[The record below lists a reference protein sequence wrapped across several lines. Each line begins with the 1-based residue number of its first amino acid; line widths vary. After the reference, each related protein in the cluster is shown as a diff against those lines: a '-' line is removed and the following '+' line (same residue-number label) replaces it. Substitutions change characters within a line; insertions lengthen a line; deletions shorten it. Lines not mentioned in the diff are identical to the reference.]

1 MSCVLRFLAF
11 LLSFVFCFLLRF
23 NELCKR
29 IEDPSLVL
37 LTHYYL
43 SFVLANK
50 MRRNY
55 GGEDRQTHNQPY
67 GDLVPFGDPNWYR
80 GYASPFYKKTHSDF
94 RLKCRSFVE
103 KEILPFVHEW
113 DESKT
118 IPKEIYIK
126 KHTKPESYQ
135 ASWVNRGE
143 KN

>member
-11 LLSFVFCFLLRF
+11 LLFCFLLRF

-55 GGEDRQTHNQPY
+55 GGEDRQTHNEPY

-80 GYASPFYKKTHSDF
+80 GYASPFYKKNALRFPPQMPLVRRKRNFTVRTRMGRIENHSE
-94 RLKCRSFVE
+94 RNIHKNIRSRN
-103 KEILPFVHEW
+103 L
-113 DESKT
+113 T
-118 IPKEIYIK
+118 RR
-126 KHTKPESYQ
+126 
-135 ASWVNRGE
+135 RG
-143 KN
+143 

>member
-1 MSCVLRFLAF
+1 
-11 LLSFVFCFLLRF
+11 
-23 NELCKR
+23 
-29 IEDPSLVL
+29 
-37 LTHYYL
+37 
-43 SFVLANK
+43 

-55 GGEDRQTHNQPY
+55 GGEDRKTHNEPY

-126 KHTKPESYQ
+126 TK
-135 ASWVNRGE
+135 
-143 KN
+143 